1 MKFTLK
7 QALDVVAQ
15 VLLALIIFTLFI
27 LWMKPLIETTH
38 NEAKNHIRT
47 GAMFCELK
55 AEDTIAK
62 IEKRSYR
69 NSWVAFYGLNNV
81 YRQDALK
88 KSGVDLEVP
97 NASFDSVDLSKPNDL
112 FPRAIEQLSDVQL
125 LYLLKNTD
133 YLYDDA
139 AAKEKILAS
148 QECFKKTVNGQNR
161 LQFLV
166 HNSFDQATKD
176 NLKACKVKLE
186 DKLSNTFYEMMN
198 QHSFGTCTDSPPA
211 SFGSIL
217 WDDLTNWK

>member
-1 MKFTLK
+1 MKFTRK
-7 QALDVVAQ
+7 QALDVIGQ
-15 VLLALIIFTLFI
+15 VLLVLIILTLLT
-27 LWMKPLIETTH
+27 LWMKPMVETAR
-38 NEAKNHIRT
+38 NEAQNTIRT

-55 AEDTIAK
+55 AEDTLAK

-133 YLYDDA
+133 YLFDDE
-139 AAKEKILAS
+139 AAKAKTLAKE
-148 QECFKKTVNGQNR
+148 ECFEKTVKGQNLLR
-161 LQFLV
+161 FLV
-166 HNSFDQATKD
+166 HSSFDQATKD

-186 DKLSNTFYEMMN
+186 DKLSNDFYISIN
-198 QHSFGTCTDSPPA
+198 LHSFGTCTDSPPA

-217 WDDLTNWK
+217 WDDLKNWW